1 MLARKFAYRY
11 TKSEIKKLL
20 KSLTV
25 LVDTRE
31 QKNIHIR
38 GYLDKNCIEHKSKK
52 LDFGDYSFYLPENKE
67 LGIMRPIYF
76 NDQISIERKASLTEL
91 SGNFTHNRT
100 QFENEL
106 IRSTGSKLILLVE
119 NERGYQDIID
129 HNYKTQYNP
138 KSFLATL
145 HSFKHRYDLDTVFI
159 KPELAGNYI
168 YYSFYYYLRNYLK

>member
-52 LDFGDYSFYLPENKE
+52 LNFGDYSFMLPENKE

-76 NDQISIERKASLTEL
+76 NDQVAIERKASLTEL
-91 SGNFTHNRT
+91 SNNFTHDRT

-106 IRSTGSKLILLVE
+106 IRSNGSKLILMVE
-119 NERGYQDIID
+119 NTAGYDDIIK
-129 HNYKTQYNP
+129 HNYSTNYKP

-145 HSFKHRYDLDTVFI
+145 HTFKHRYDLDTVFI

-168 YYSFYYYLRNYLK
+168 YYSFYYWLREYLK